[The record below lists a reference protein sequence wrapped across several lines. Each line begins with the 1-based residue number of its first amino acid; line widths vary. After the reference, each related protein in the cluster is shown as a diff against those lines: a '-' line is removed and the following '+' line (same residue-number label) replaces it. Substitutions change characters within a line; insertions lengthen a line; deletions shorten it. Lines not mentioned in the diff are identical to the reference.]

1 MTTEQTPKAK
11 LTDDQV
17 VELMHKISKI
27 HATLNDM
34 SHMISEIQND
44 RQSEHDDSYEG
55 LYADYEDLD
64 KIWDAIGFGQEKIN
78 EMKEMIW
85 DAIE

>member
-11 LTDDQV
+11 LTDDQII
-17 VELMHKISKI
+17 ELMHQISKI

-34 SHMISEIQND
+34 FHMISVIQND
-44 RQSEHDDSYEG
+44 RQSEHDDSFEAI
-55 LYADYEDLD
+55 YAEYEDLD
-64 KIWDAIGFGQEKIN
+64 KIWDAIRFGQKKIN

-85 DAIE
+85 DVIE

>member
-11 LTDDQV
+11 LTDDQIF
-17 VELMHKISKI
+17 ELMHQISKI

-34 SHMISEIQND
+34 FHMISEIQND
-44 RQSEHDDSYEG
+44 RQSEHDDSFEAI
-55 LYADYEDLD
+55 YAEYEDLD
-64 KIWDAIGFGQEKIN
+64 KIWDAIRFGQEKIN

-85 DAIE
+85 DVRE